1 MLQGSG
7 QDQGNLQLPL
17 GQWWEGL
24 GITGLSGC
32 GTGHKVVLVCP
43 EAAWFFPGTGHS
55 GVSAGLWQGSIG
67 PSGPMAGVAQTKMAA
82 QNVGAGSF
90 STVIKIHKKF

>member
-67 PSGPMAGVAQTKMAA
+67 PSGPMAGVAGNKNGGPKCGCRELQYC
-82 QNVGAGSF
+82 
-90 STVIKIHKKF
+90 H